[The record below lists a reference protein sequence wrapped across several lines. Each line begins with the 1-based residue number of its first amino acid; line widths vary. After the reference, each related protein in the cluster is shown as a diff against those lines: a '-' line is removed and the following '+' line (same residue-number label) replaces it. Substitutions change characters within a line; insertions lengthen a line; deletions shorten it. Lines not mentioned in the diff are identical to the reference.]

1 MYKINSNNIEL
12 LNIGLVLNAE
22 KTLSQLLTT
31 ILSTGMS
38 LSSSDGG
45 LIFLLE
51 NGMLHYTLLNTK
63 STKVSFSNLQRSEI
77 PMMPIPMSEYNIY
90 TSSIQSNQI
99 IYISNV
105 YNCHDYD
112 LSLCK
117 TLDKRIHYHTQSMVV
132 IPLYTNENEPLGV
145 LQFMNCMN
153 NKNRI
158 VPFPNDID
166 FSLFYFAT
174 QSALA
179 ISNLN
184 YTHEIKEL
192 LHSFAEAMAAA
203 IDERAPYNSAHS
215 RNVASYAKRFMV
227 YYNTQYREGYV
238 NEYFDESRM
247 EQLYL
252 AALLHDIGKLG
263 IPLEIMNKS
272 TRLSVL
278 LDPLISR
285 FEMFRCYYK
294 IDYLE
299 HDLTESEYKHKLEQ
313 LDQIQAFVMKIN
325 SAPFLSQETLAKVAS
340 MKNIFYENS
349 KGEKIPYFTDAEL
362 ECLSIP
368 KGTLTPKERK
378 IMESHVVITS
388 KMLSRFNF
396 KTHFANIPRW
406 ANSHHEFLDGTGYP
420 NHLTAKDMPLE
431 IRIICI
437 CDIYDAL
444 TATDR
449 PYKKPLPQPR
459 ALEVLYEM
467 AVEGKL
473 DTTLV
478 LIFTDMINSTSENVN
493 TEQSALYS

>member
-1 MYKINSNNIEL
+1 MYKINSANIEL

-63 STKVSFSNLQRSEI
+63 STKVSLSNLQKSQI
-77 PMMPIPMSEYNIY
+77 PMMPIPLSEYNIY
-90 TSSIQSNQI
+90 TAAIKSNQI

-105 YNCHDYD
+105 YNCHEYD

-117 TLDKRIHYHTQSMVV
+117 TLDKKTHYHTQSMVV
-132 IPLYTNENEPLGV
+132 IPLFTNENEPLGV
-145 LQFMNCMN
+145 LQFMNCTN
-153 NKNRI
+153 SKNRI
-158 VPFPNDID
+158 IPFPNDID

-179 ISNLN
+179 ISNIN
-184 YTHEIKEL
+184 YTQEIKDL
-192 LHSFAEAMAAA
+192 LYSFGEAMAAA
-203 IDERAPYNSAHS
+203 IDERAPYNSTHS
-215 RNVASYAKRFMV
+215 RNVAMYAKQFMV
-227 YYNTQYREGYV
+227 YYNKQYKEGYV
-238 NEYFDESRM
+238 KEYFDESRM

-272 TRLSVL
+272 TRLSSL

-299 HDLTESEYKHKLEQ
+299 HHLTEEEYNQKIKQ
-313 LDQIQAFVMKIN
+313 LDHIQAFVIKIN
-325 SAPFLSQETLAKVAS
+325 SAPYLDSDVLAQVAS
-340 MKNIFYENS
+340 LKYIFYENS

-368 KGTLTPKERK
+368 KGTLTPRERK
-378 IMESHVVITS
+378 IMESHVVVTS

-396 KTHFANIPRW
+396 KSHYANIPRW
-406 ANSHHEFLDGTGYP
+406 ANNHHEFLDGTGYP

-431 IRIICI
+431 IRILCI

-449 PYKKPLPQPR
+449 PYKKPLTVSR
-459 ALEVLYEM
+459 ALDVLYEM
-467 AVEGKL
+467 AMEGKL

-478 LIFTDMINSTSENVN
+478 LIFTDMINSQAS
-493 TEQSALYS
+493 